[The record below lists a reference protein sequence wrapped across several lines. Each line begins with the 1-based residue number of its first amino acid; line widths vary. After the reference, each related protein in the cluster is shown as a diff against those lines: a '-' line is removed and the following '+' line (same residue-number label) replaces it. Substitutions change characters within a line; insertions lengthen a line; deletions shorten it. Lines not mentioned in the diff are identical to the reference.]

1 MGALFAALG
10 TLVTLRGA
18 SSLGLFDLGGL
29 QVVVVV
35 LGENILTEKQQDN
48 LRQVP
53 VESFK
58 LFID

>member
-10 TLVTLRGA
+10 TLVTLWGA

-58 LFID
+58 LFL